1 MNLVRAELERLTA
14 RRFVQLM
21 VLLLAVAFAVTTATT
36 LLGSHRPTT
45 SEMSAAQTQAA
56 RAVAAMEAEHTRCLQ
71 IRAGEIPIIKDGEYV
86 PADCAELDPA
96 RMAQLPL
103 ATDYLSS
110 VFVFSH
116 EARGLLYFLIAFLVL
131 FAFLVG
137 ASYIGADLNS
147 GGVVNLL
154 LWRPGRLTVLGTKL
168 GTLVGVVAALS
179 VLASALYLGTFWTI
193 GQTAGLPGP
202 LDGEFWGQ
210 LGAIYG
216 RGLVLVLLAAVLGFG
231 IATLGR
237 HTSAALGAV
246 AAYAVVWEVGC
257 RLVLTDHRRG
267 PAGPVDALHLP
278 GCLVVRQGGTLGRQR
293 LPAGWRR
300 LRRRSLHDHL
310 GSGAPGAAGA
320 DRGGRRGRVRR
331 LPPPRPALAGP

>member
-1 MNLVRAELERLTA
+1 MNLVRAEVERLSA

-21 VLLLAVAFAVTTATT
+21 VLLLAVAFTVTTATT
-36 LLGSHRPTT
+36 LLGSHRPTPA
-45 SEMSAAQTQAA
+45 ELSAAQAQAA
-56 RAVAAMEAEHTRCLQ
+56 QAVAAMEAEHTRCLR
-71 IRAGEIPIIKDGEYV
+71 IKAGEIPITEDAGYV
-86 PADCAELDPA
+86 PADCGELDPA
-96 RMAQLPL
+96 RMERLPL

-110 VFVFSH
+110 VFVFAQ

-131 FAFLVG
+131 FGFLVG

-193 GQTAGLPGP
+193 GQTAGVPGT
-202 LDGEFWGQ
+202 LDGEFWRG

-216 RGLVLVLLAAVLGFG
+216 RGLVLVLLATVLGFG

-257 RLVLTDHRRG
+257 RLVLQILDVARPDLLMLSNYLGAWLSGRLEFWDNRGCAPGSGVCDGGTYVITWG
-267 PAGPVDALHLP
+267 PALLVLLALT
-278 GCLVVRQGGTLGRQR
+278 GAVTG
-293 LPAGWRR
+293 AAFAAF
-300 LRRRSLHDHL
+300 RRRDL
-310 GSGAPGAAGA
+310 
-320 DRGGRRGRVRR
+320 V
-331 LPPPRPALAGP
+331 

>member
-71 IRAGEIPIIKDGEYV
+71 IKAGEIPIIKDGEYV

-179 VLASALYLGTFWTI
+179 VLSSALYLGTFWTI

-257 RLVLTDHRRG
+257 RLVLQIIDVARPDQLMLSTYLGAWLSGKVELWDG
-267 PAGPVDALHLP
+267 NGCPPGGGVCDGGLYTITWAPALLVLLALT
-278 GCLVVRQGGTLGRQR
+278 GAV
-293 LPAGWRR
+293 AGAAFAAF
-300 LRRRSLHDHL
+300 RRRDLL
-310 GSGAPGAAGA
+310 
-320 DRGGRRGRVRR
+320 
-331 LPPPRPALAGP
+331 

>member
-1 MNLVRAELERLTA
+1 MNLVRAEVERLTA

-36 LLGSHRPTT
+36 LIGSHRPTAQ
-45 SEMSAAQTQAA
+45 EMSAAQEQAA
-56 RAVAAMEAEHTRCLQ
+56 QAVAAMEAEHTRCL
-71 IRAGEIPIIKDGEYV
+71 RVRSGEIPITEDAGYV

-96 RMAQLPL
+96 RMERLPV

-110 VFVFSH
+110 VFVFSQ

-131 FAFLVG
+131 FGFLVG

-168 GTLVGVVAALS
+168 GTLVGVVAALAVAAS
-179 VLASALYLGTFWTI
+179 VLYLGAFWTI
-193 GQTAGLPGP
+193 GQTAGVPGP
-202 LDGEFWGQ
+202 LDGRFWGG

-216 RGLVLVLLAAVLGFG
+216 RGLVLVLVATVLGFG

-246 AAYAVVWEVGC
+246 AAYAVVWEMGA
-257 RLVLTDHRRG
+257 RLVLQILDVARADLLMLSNYLGAWLAGRLEFWDDRGCAPGSGVCDGGFYAITWG
-267 PAGPVDALHLP
+267 PALLVLLALT
-278 GCLVVRQGGTLGRQR
+278 GAVTGSAFV
-293 LPAGWRR
+293 AF
-300 LRRRSLHDHL
+300 RRRDL
-310 GSGAPGAAGA
+310 
-320 DRGGRRGRVRR
+320 V
-331 LPPPRPALAGP
+331 

>member
-1 MNLVRAELERLTA
+1 VNLVRAEVERLTA

-21 VLLLAVAFAVTTATT
+21 VLLLAVAFAVTTTTT
-36 LLGSHRPTT
+36 LIGSHRPTAQ
-45 SEMSAAQTQAA
+45 EMSAAQEQAA
-56 RAVAAMEAEHTRCLQ
+56 QAVAVLEAEHTRCLRV
-71 IRAGEIPIIKDGEYV
+71 RAGEIPITEDAGYV
-86 PADCAELDPA
+86 PADCAEVDPA
-96 RMAQLPL
+96 RMERLPL

-131 FAFLVG
+131 FGFLVG

-154 LWRPGRLTVLGTKL
+154 LWRPGRVTVLGTKL
-168 GTLVGVVAALS
+168 GTLVGLVAALA

-193 GQTAGLPGP
+193 GQTAGVPGP
-202 LDGEFWGQ
+202 LDGQFWGG

-216 RGLVLVLLAAVLGFG
+216 RGLVLVLLSTVLGFA

-246 AAYAVVWEVGC
+246 AAYAVVWEMGA
-257 RLVLTDHRRG
+257 RLVLQILDVARADLLMLSNYLGAWLSGRLEFWDDRGCPPGSGVCDGGVYAITWG
-267 PAGPVDALHLP
+267 PALLVLLALT
-278 GCLVVRQGGTLGRQR
+278 GAVTGSAFV
-293 LPAGWRR
+293 AF
-300 LRRRSLHDHL
+300 RRRDL
-310 GSGAPGAAGA
+310 
-320 DRGGRRGRVRR
+320 V
-331 LPPPRPALAGP
+331 